1 MKIVVGIKQVPET
14 TNVKINEKTK
24 NIDRRGLG
32 GVINSYDLHALQAA
46 LAIKNQVGGEVITL
60 SMGPDDFAVSLQ
72 ETLALGADKA
82 VLLSDRAFA
91 GADTLA
97 TAYVLGEAIKKIGD
111 VDLVL
116 VGQQSV
122 DADTGQVG
130 PIIAEMLN
138 IPQVTYADKIE
149 AFKDHLVIDR
159 KLENVEQTITAKLPI
174 LLTATDKANNPKY
187 TNVVEIAKSFDKPI
201 ITWHA
206 SDLDLDEQRVGQ
218 AGSPTIVRSISEPK
232 KVAKKNHRLSDDPVT
247 AARELVDILKQKNIL
262 TEDK

>member
-1 MKIVVGIKQVPET
+1 M
-14 TNVKINEKTK
+14 
-24 NIDRRGLG
+24 
-32 GVINSYDLHALQAA
+32 
-46 LAIKNQVGGEVITL
+46 
-60 SMGPDDFAVSLQ
+60 
-72 ETLALGADKA
+72 
-82 VLLSDRAFA
+82 
-91 GADTLA
+91 
-97 TAYVLGEAIKKIGD
+97 
-111 VDLVL
+111 L

-130 PIIAEMLN
+130 PIIAEMLGV
-138 IPQVTYADKIE
+138 PQVTYADKIE
-149 AFKDHLVIDR
+149 AFEDYLVIDR

-174 LLTATDKANNPKY
+174 LLTATDKANSPKY

-206 SDLDLDEQRVGQ
+206 SDLNLDEQRVGQ
-218 AGSPTIVRSISEPK
+218 AGSPTIVRSISKPK